1 MLVDSGASVSILRKD
16 FFDSL
21 VLENRPQVMPVRMNL
36 LTATGEAS
44 EFIGKVNLEIKL
56 GTHVFKHEFLLAEIK
71 DMAILGMDFL
81 MTNSIDVLF
90 SKGCLRIKDEFIT
103 CFTNKGD
110 SSCCRISIAETVDI
124 PPDSEMLIKGMP
136 CGPVI
141 FNEVGLVETNK
152 SFIEKTGLLLARV
165 VVQPNS
171 NIIPLRVANFSTEP
185 VKVYKNTIVGTFEPV
200 DIETFEV
207 STVSRVN
214 CAEIKTEV
222 GIPDH
227 LKCVFEKSSKDLDNI
242 EVKKL
247 KEFLCSY
254 QDVFSKSPSDIGHT
268 EIVNHKINT
277 GNAKPIK
284 LKPYRL
290 PLAKREVAEK
300 EIQDMASRGIIEPSS
315 SAWCS
320 PVVMVPKKKTKIFDS
335 VLILE
340 KLMI

>member
-1 MLVDSGASVSILRKD
+1 
-16 FFDSL
+16 
-21 VLENRPQVMPVRMNL
+21 
-36 LTATGEAS
+36 
-44 EFIGKVNLEIKL
+44 
-56 GTHVFKHEFLLAEIK
+56 
-71 DMAILGMDFL
+71 MAILGMDFL

-90 SKGCLRIKDEFIT
+90 SKGSLRIKDEFIT

-124 PPDSEMLIKGMP
+124 PHDSEMLIKGMP

-247 KEFLCSY
+247 KEFY
-254 QDVFSKSPSDIGHT
+254 
-268 EIVNHKINT
+268 
-277 GNAKPIK
+277 
-284 LKPYRL
+284 
-290 PLAKREVAEK
+290 
-300 EIQDMASRGIIEPSS
+300 
-315 SAWCS
+315 
-320 PVVMVPKKKTKIFDS
+320 
-335 VLILE
+335 VLIKMFFQNLHLILGIL
-340 KLMI
+340 KLLTIKERGCRERDTRHGIKGHHRTFK

>member
-71 DMAILGMDFL
+71 DMAILGMEFL

-103 CFTNKGD
+103 CFTNRGD

-200 DIETFEV
+200 DIETLEV
-207 STVSRVN
+207 STVSRIS

-227 LKCVFEKSSKDLDNI
+227 LKCVFE
-242 EVKKL
+242 
-247 KEFLCSY
+247 F
-254 QDVFSKSPSDIGHT
+254 QRFG
-268 EIVNHKINT
+268 
-277 GNAKPIK
+277 
-284 LKPYRL
+284 
-290 PLAKREVAEK
+290 
-300 EIQDMASRGIIEPSS
+300 
-315 SAWCS
+315 
-320 PVVMVPKKKTKIFDS
+320 
-335 VLILE
+335 
-340 KLMI
+340 